1 MTALT
6 HHVQVMLM
14 SRLCS
19 CQRLKLVSS
28 HPGHDAKDVPI
39 QKTVPVIGTPADAD
53 LEQHEVSTV
62 VSLQGAEV
70 ASCLLLVHWQE

>member
-1 MTALT
+1 M
-6 HHVQVMLM
+6 
-14 SRLCS
+14 
-19 CQRLKLVSS
+19 SS

-70 ASCLLLVHWQE
+70 ASCLLLVHWQD